1 MLCPDCGAT
10 NLYGS
15 RFCSSCGTALKQGAA
30 PDSPPAPPSST
41 PPATHSPEAGE
52 DSAPGERPS
61 RTPSGQASPVPRP
74 SPLDNGTDQDQGEE
88 AAKSPEIRIAGMLDR
103 FIALILDSTLI
114 VAVFVLCGMCVAV
127 RWGGV
132 TESGFSLVGIPASI
146 SFMVT
151 TLFAVLYYWLME
163 GLFGA
168 TIGKMAAAIRVTGL
182 EGEKCGLGNAL
193 VRTCLRIF
201 DGLFFYLLGFLV
213 AVRSPKKQRIGDHLA
228 KTLVIKNH
236 TGWAVRITFT
246 ALWLLLNAGATF
258 FAWTLHR
265 NAPHSSVLTE
275 EVLEVDE
282 FEFLESRDGAPRL
295 SKVYR
300 PGDTIF
306 TRYTVAGYEPDEQ
319 ERVNLR
325 VSIEVTDPGSLTMVQ
340 WKGNLN
346 RKTTE
351 TEAVRGLFQ
360 FELPPF
366 IPPGTCQIRITLN
379 DDTRDKVAER
389 LISFNVDAPQPLLT
403 TGLELQNMKLSLSEG
418 GPPASAAVPRGS
430 TVYLNARLTGLRFS
444 DNRVCVRMAFQLVDP
459 NGEVIIDRPEFILI
473 NEPFDYRPPGFFL
486 PLSWELDIPDTLD
499 AGTYTQRYEVTDLA
513 AGSSE
518 VFERPLDVE

>member
-1 MLCPDCGAT
+1 MLCPDCGAS

-15 RFCSSCGTALKQGAA
+15 RFCSSCGAALKQGAA

-41 PPATHSPEAGE
+41 PSAPHSPEAGE
-52 DSAPGERPS
+52 DSAAGSRPP
-61 RTPSGQASPVPRP
+61 RTPAGPAPSVPRP
-74 SPLDNGTDQDQGEE
+74 SPLDNWTDQGEE
-88 AAKSPEIRIAGMLDR
+88 AAKGPEIRIAGMLDR
-103 FIALILDSTLI
+103 FIALILDSALI
-114 VAVFVLCGMCVAV
+114 VAVFILCGMGVAV

-151 TLFAVLYYWLME
+151 TLFAILYYWLME

-213 AVRSPKKQRIGDHLA
+213 AVCSQKKQRIGDHLA

-236 TGWAVRITFT
+236 TGWAVRIVFST
-246 ALWLLLNAGATF
+246 LWLFLSAGATF

-265 NAPHSSVLTE
+265 NAPRSSVLTE
-275 EVLEVDE
+275 EVLMVDE

-306 TRYTVAGYEPDEQ
+306 TRYTVAGCEPDEQ
-319 ERVNLR
+319 GRVNLR
-325 VSIEVTDPGSLTMVQ
+325 VSIEVTDPGSLTLAR
-340 WKGNLN
+340 WKGSLN

-351 TEAVRGLFQ
+351 TEAARGLFQ
-360 FELPPF
+360 FSLPPF
-366 IPPGTCQIRITLN
+366 TPPGACQIRITLN

-389 LISFNVDAPQPLLT
+389 LIRFNVDAPQPLLAA
-403 TGLELQNMKLSLSEG
+403 GLDLRDMKISLSEG
-418 GPPASAAVPRGS
+418 GPPVSAAAPRGS

-444 DNRVCVRMAFQLVDP
+444 DNRARARIAFQLVDP
-459 NGEVIIDRPEFILI
+459 NGEIIIDRPEFILI
-473 NEPFDYRPPGFFL
+473 NESFDYRPPGFFL
-486 PLSWELDIPDTLD
+486 PLSWKVDIPDTLD
-499 AGTYTQRYEVTDLA
+499 AGTYTQRYEVTDLEV
-513 AGSSE
+513 GSSE
-518 VFERPLDVE
+518 VFERQLDVE

>member
-1 MLCPDCGAT
+1 MLCPHCGAS

-15 RFCSSCGTALKQGAA
+15 RFCSSCGASLKQGAPPGA
-30 PDSPPAPPSST
+30 PPAPPSSA
-41 PPATHSPEAGE
+41 PPAPQSPETVE
-52 DSAPGERPS
+52 NTAPGTSPPRPP
-61 RTPSGQASPVPRP
+61 TEPAPPVPRS
-74 SPLDNGTDQDQGEE
+74 SPLDNSTDQREE
-88 AAKSPEIRIAGMLDR
+88 AANGPEIRIAGMLDR
-103 FIALILDSTLI
+103 LIALILDSALI

-193 VRTCLRIF
+193 IRTCLRIF

-213 AVRSPKKQRIGDHLA
+213 AVCSSKKQRIGDHLA
-228 KTLVIKNH
+228 KTLVIKNN
-236 TGWAVRITFT
+236 TGWAIRIGFS
-246 ALWLLLNAGATF
+246 ALWLFLCTGATF

-265 NAPHSSVLTE
+265 NAPRSSVLTE
-275 EVLEVDE
+275 EVLKVDE

-306 TRYTVAGYEPDEQ
+306 TRYTVTGYEPDEQ
-319 ERVNLR
+319 EKVNLR
-325 VSIEVTDPGSLTMVQ
+325 VSIEVTDPGSLTLAK
-340 WKGNLN
+340 WNGNLN

-351 TEAVRGLFQ
+351 TETARGLFQ
-360 FELPPF
+360 FSLPPF
-366 IPPGTCQIRITLN
+366 MPPGTCQIRITLD

-389 LISFNVDAPQPLLT
+389 LIRFNVDAPQPLLA
-403 TGLELQNMKLSLSEG
+403 TGLDLRDMNISLSEG
-418 GPPASAAVPRGS
+418 GPPVSMSVPKGS
-430 TVYLNARLTGLRFS
+430 IVYLKARLTGLRFS
-444 DNRVCVRMAFQLVDP
+444 DGRVRARIAFQLVDP
-459 NGEVIIDRPEFILI
+459 NGEIVIDRPEFILI
-473 NEPFDYRPPGFFL
+473 NESFDYRPPGFFL
-486 PLSWELDIPDTLD
+486 QLSWKVDIPDTVD

-513 AGSSE
+513 ADSSE
-518 VFERPLDVE
+518 VFERQMDVE